1 MRSNPHL
8 TRNDIKP
15 ADLAQ
20 ERTPDDPPAP
30 PVEVRPEDLQQDVAL
45 LRQNFRLAAEV
56 TLARCDAADYP
67 RLLNTLANVAG
78 KLAQLVRVQIEL
90 QGTQGLGPQ
99 PQPQPFKGLSAEV
112 LAEIQ
117 RETSYMQ
124 IIMRLPDPQ
133 LEPNPEG

>member
-1 MRSNPHL
+1 M
-8 TRNDIKP
+8 
-15 ADLAQ
+15 Q
-20 ERTPDDPPAP
+20 
-30 PVEVRPEDLQQDVAL
+30 VRPEDLQQDVAL
-45 LRQNFRLAAEV
+45 LRENFRLAAEK
-56 TLARCDAADYP
+56 TLSLSDAADYP

-90 QGTQGLGPQ
+90 QGLGAQGRSPSDE
-99 PQPQPFKGLSAEV
+99 FKGLSAEV

-124 IIMRLPDPQ
+124 MILRLPDPQ

>member
-1 MRSNPHL
+1 
-8 TRNDIKP
+8 
-15 ADLAQ
+15 
-20 ERTPDDPPAP
+20 
-30 PVEVRPEDLQQDVAL
+30 VAL

-90 QGTQGLGPQ
+90 QVAQGQGDQGHTPTD
-99 PQPQPFKGLSAEV
+99 PFKGLSAEV

-124 IIMRLPDPQ
+124 LVLRLPDPQ